1 MNKGIPMP
9 SVLTPE
15 FPSGDW
21 SQLSPRRA
29 GVIGLIIAEASLLG
43 IFVVAYLFYI
53 GKSLNG
59 PYPKDV
65 LGVPVVNTMCLLA
78 SSVTIALA
86 VRALRQGNRRL
97 VGTWLPVTVL
107 LGLAFLAG
115 TAKEWYGLIVDH
127 GLTIGTNLFG
137 TTFYSLVGFHAFHVT
152 IGVVM
157 LTLLTVFA
165 WSGALRPTH
174 AEHAELV
181 SWYWHFVDGVWIV
194 VLTVVYIIG
203 R

>member
-1 MNKGIPMP
+1 MA
-9 SVLTPE
+9 SVLNPKLPAGDRRP
-15 FPSGDW
+15 PSPD
-21 SQLSPRRA
+21 RA

-65 LGVPVVNTMCLLA
+65 LELPIFKTLCLLA
-78 SSVTIALA
+78 SSVTVGLA
-86 VRALRQGNRRL
+86 VRALRQGDWRL
-97 VGTWLPVTVL
+97 AGMWLPVTVL
-107 LGLAFLAG
+107 LGAVFLAS
-115 TAKEWYGLIVDH
+115 TAQEWYGLMVDH
-127 GLTIGTNLFG
+127 GLTISTNLFG

-165 WSGALRPTH
+165 WSGALQTPH

-181 SWYWHFVDGVWIV
+181 SWYWHFVDGVWLV
-194 VLTVVYIIG
+194 VVAVVYVVG

>member
-1 MNKGIPMP
+1 MP
-9 SVLTPE
+9 SALTSAYPA
-15 FPSGDW
+15 GDW
-21 SQLSPRRA
+21 RPLSHNRP
-29 GVIGLIIAEASLLG
+29 GVVGLIIAEACLLG
-43 IFVVAYLFYI
+43 TFVVAYLFYI

-65 LGVPVVNTMCLLA
+65 LELPIFKTMCLLA
-78 SSVTIALA
+78 SSATVGLA
-86 VRALRQGNRRL
+86 VRALRQGDRRL
-97 VGTWLPVTVL
+97 VGIWLPVTVL
-107 LGLAFLAG
+107 LGVVFLAG
-115 TAKEWYGLIVDH
+115 TAQEWYGLIVDH

-157 LTLLTVFA
+157 LTMLTVFA
-165 WSGALRPTH
+165 WSGALGPTH
-174 AEHAELV
+174 AEYAELV

-194 VLTVVYIIG
+194 VVTVVYVIG